1 MMIGARKAY
10 LDLLQDRDEYIQ
22 GRWQPWDRREV
33 SHAASKL
40 QSLDGA
46 RQCRLQS
53 LVASEFAVELYEA
66 VTEFH
71 NDVMVQ

>member
-1 MMIGARKAY
+1 MAY

-22 GRWQPWDRREV
+22 GRWQPWNRREL
-33 SHAASKL
+33 SQAASGL

-53 LVASEFAVELYEA
+53 LVANEFAVELHEA
-66 VTEFH
+66 VSDFP
-71 NDVMVQ
+71 DDGMVQ